1 MILIIHRQQVKQ
13 ELIYSH
19 LMIRMRQF
27 LKSLKDIRRYI
38 RRGSPQDV
46 IKVCPICLGDKLE
59 IFHSA
64 FLGFLSPPLYIC
76 HICGYKGVIFVEI
89 ERIQYEKLMVSESK
103 SFSGG

>member
-1 MILIIHRQQVKQ
+1 MILIIHALQ
-13 ELIYSH
+13 EEQDHNYSH

-27 LKSLKDIRRYI
+27 LKSLRDIRRYI

-59 IFHSA
+59 ILHSA
-64 FLGFLSPPLYIC
+64 FLGLLSPPLHIC

-89 ERIQYEKLMVSESK
+89 ERIQYEKLIVSESK
-103 SFSGG
+103 SFSRG